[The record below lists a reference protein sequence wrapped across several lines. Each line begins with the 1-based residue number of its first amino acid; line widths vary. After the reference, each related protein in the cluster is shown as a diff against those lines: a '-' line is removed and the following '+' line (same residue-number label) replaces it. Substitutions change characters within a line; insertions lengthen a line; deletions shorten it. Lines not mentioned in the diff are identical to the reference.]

1 PRRSVLRPTAP
12 PTIVRSAAGLTLD
25 FSEAIAGVSAAGAF
39 LSADHA
45 EPGGKRPARVNPAHE
60 RNRAP
65 IFRLRLA
72 SPPPFAAD
80 VLVGPVVALEGPIL
94 LAVFQ
99 VARGL
104 E

>member
-1 PRRSVLRPTAP
+1 MRRAICASSALRRGSGMRGPMGLPELFATEVVPRRSVLRPTAP

-45 EPGGKRPARVNPAHE
+45 EPGGKRPARINPAHE

-65 IFRLRLA
+65 IFR
-72 SPPPFAAD
+72 
-80 VLVGPVVALEGPIL
+80 
-94 LAVFQ
+94 
-99 VARGL
+99 
-104 E
+104 